1 MVEYL
6 TESCGILDDLL
17 PGDQVLADCGFTIQ
31 KIVALRSAEVKLPPF
46 KRGKKQLSKLEVD
59 TSRQLSRVRIHVER
73 VIGFLRQKYTMLEST
88 LPINTIMC
96 DEESEF
102 SVVDK
107 IVTVCCALCNCCES
121 VIPFD

>member
-1 MVEYL
+1 
-6 TESCGILDDLL
+6 
-17 PGDQVLADCGFTIQ
+17 
-31 KIVALRSAEVKLPPF
+31 
-46 KRGKKQLSKLEVD
+46 
-59 TSRQLSRVRIHVER
+59 
-73 VIGFLRQKYTMLEST
+73 
-88 LPINTIMC
+88 MC